1 MKRPL
6 RPEEHKLWSVVAATL
21 HPLPG
26 RHTPTA
32 PSEPDPGPPAGPP
45 HPGQHPQVKPP
56 PGKRPKAAPKGP
68 APAPPRA
75 LPPAPWP
82 GPEFIE
88 PNRHHRIVRERDPI
102 AARLDL
108 HGLTYDAAR
117 ARLDAFLLQAWHE
130 GHRAVL
136 VITGK
141 GSRGSGDGTLRRAAP
156 EWLAAAHLR
165 PIVAGV
171 SEAHRRHGGG
181 GALYVALKR
190 KPRG

>member
-6 RPEEHKLWSVVAATL
+6 RPEEHRLWSVVAATL

-32 PSEPDPGPPAGPP
+32 PAEPADPPPQAATPSG
-45 HPGQHPQVKPP
+45 KAP
-56 PGKRPKAAPKGP
+56 PGKQPPKRTAAGPQPAPKIPP
-68 APAPPRA
+68 A
-75 LPPAPWP
+75 APWP
-82 GPEFIE
+82 GPELIE

-117 ARLDAFLLQAWHE
+117 ARLDGFLLQAWHE

-156 EWLAAAHLR
+156 EWLAAPHLR
-165 PIVAGV
+165 SIVAGV

>member
-6 RPEEHKLWSVVAATL
+6 RPEEHRLWSVVAATL

-26 RHTPTA
+26 RHTPSAPAEPVEPAPPAQTA
-32 PSEPDPGPPAGPP
+32 PG
-45 HPGQHPQVKPP
+45 KPP
-56 PGKRPKAAPKGP
+56 PGKLPPKRTPPGPSPAPKP
-68 APAPPRA
+68 K
-75 LPPAPWP
+75 PPAVWP
-82 GPEFIE
+82 GPELIE

-117 ARLDAFLLQAWHE
+117 ATLDAFLLRAWEE

-141 GSRGSGDGTLRRAAP
+141 GSRGTGDGALRRAAP

>member
-6 RPEEHKLWSVVAATL
+6 RPEEQRLWSVVAATL

-26 RHTPTA
+26 RHTPAAA
-32 PSEPDPGPPAGPP
+32 PAAQAVIPDPSPPQTGPAL
-45 HPGQHPQVKPP
+45 KPP
-56 PGKRPKAAPKGP
+56 PGKM
-68 APAPPRA
+68 PPRTKA
-75 LPPAPWP
+75 PGPGSAPLPRRPPAPWP
-82 GPEFIE
+82 GPELIE

-108 HGLTYDAAR
+108 HGLTYDTAR
-117 ARLDAFLLQAWHE
+117 ATLDAFLLRAWDE

-141 GSRGSGDGTLRRAAP
+141 GSRGTGDGALRRATP

-190 KPRG
+190 RPRG

>member
-6 RPEEHKLWSVVAATL
+6 RPEEHRLWSVVAATL

-26 RHTPTA
+26 RHTPAA
-32 PSEPDPGPPAGPP
+32 PAEQVEPPPPAALAPK
-45 HPGQHPQVKPP
+45 VKAP
-56 PGKRPKAAPKGP
+56 PGKQPPKTAAPGPGP
-68 APAPPRA
+68 APRPPSQ
-75 LPPAPWP
+75 APWP
-82 GPEFIE
+82 GPELIE

-117 ARLDAFLLQAWHE
+117 ARLDGFLLQAWHE

-156 EWLAAAHLR
+156 EWLAAPHLR
-165 PIVAGV
+165 SIVAGV

>member
-32 PSEPDPGPPAGPP
+32 PAEPAGPSP
-45 HPGQHPQVKPP
+45 APETQAGPQAKRP
-56 PGKRPKAAPKGP
+56 PGKQPPKATPPGPSPAPKARP
-68 APAPPRA
+68 A
-75 LPPAPWP
+75 APWP
-82 GPEFIE
+82 GPELIE

-108 HGLTYDAAR
+108 HGLTYDTAR
-117 ARLDAFLLQAWHE
+117 ATLDAFLFRAWEE

-141 GSRGSGDGTLRRAAP
+141 GSRGTGDGALRRATP